1 LSEFQNPQN
10 QPGIDKRV
18 MIIFA
23 VTMLLLMLAQQFLVK
38 PQPPQTAKNAQ
49 VGAAAGNT
57 NAAAAL
63 SASQGATSS
72 SALLPASSAN
82 QPAAVQAAS
91 ELTTVVENDLYR
103 ITFTNRGGM
112 VKSWI
117 LKKYTDDQGQPL
129 DLVHQQAAAQY
140 GNPLSLWTGDDSLR
154 DKLNSALYVSSENAN
169 GKATD
174 LSFEYA
180 DGDLVVKK
188 EFHFDQSYVVG
199 VKTSVRRGGSYVT
212 ALPAWPSGFGDA
224 VGNTNTSSRRGFG
237 TTSGLPA
244 YADQRLDYVPTG
256 EDIKRLKLD
265 RKGAAIS
272 GGRVETGNFQ
282 WVGASDAYF
291 GAVFLPEQP
300 QNTAFAELRNS
311 IEVPRDP
318 TNPQG
323 EKAKAEVLGIAV
335 GSLNGP
341 SSVRLFAG
349 PKAVDVLE
357 TVRSVDGV
365 DLHGTLDFGM
375 FGFIGRPLFAWV
387 RWTQQHWT
395 SNWGWTIILVT
406 VMINLALLPL
416 RISQIKSSMK
426 MQKVAPQMQQVQE
439 KYKKYKLDDPR
450 RADMQKE
457 VAALY
462 KAHDVNPVGGCLP
475 VIIQMP
481 FLFAFYTMLRNA
493 IELRHAGWLYLSDL
507 SAPDH
512 YHIIPIAT
520 IVLMMAMQRMMPA
533 AGMSKEQQR
542 MMNMMTPIMFAMFTW
557 SVASGLGLYIVT
569 GTVVQIIQQSIMN
582 QTEMGREMRAL
593 AEKRALKAAEKKR

>member
-23 VTMLLLMLAQQFLVK
+23 VTMLLLVAAQQYLVK
-38 PQPPQTAKNAQ
+38 PPQPVKQQQAVQNAP
-49 VGAAAGNT
+49 APP
-57 NAAAAL
+57 
-63 SASQGATSS
+63 
-72 SALLPASSAN
+72 LPAITATTVPA
-82 QPAAVQAAS
+82 PAASTPSVAAVKAAS
-91 ELTTVVENDLYR
+91 ESTTVIENDLYR
-103 ITFTNRGGM
+103 ITFTNRGGL

-117 LKKYTDDQGQPL
+117 LKKYKDNSGHEL
-129 DLVHQQAAAQY
+129 ELVQEQAAAQY
-140 GNPLSLWTGDDSLR
+140 GYPLSLWTWDEPSR
-154 DKLNSALYVSSENAN
+154 QTLNSALYVATETGNASSS
-169 GKATD
+169 KD

-188 EFHFDQSYVVG
+188 DFHFDDTYVVG
-199 VKTSVRRGGSYVT
+199 VKTSVRRGASYVT

-224 VGNTNTSSRRGFG
+224 T
-237 TTSGLPA
+237 GLPS
-244 YADQRLDYVPTG
+244 YAEQRLDYVSSG
-256 EDIKRLKLD
+256 DDVKRLKLD
-265 RKGAAIS
+265 KKGSAIS
-272 GGRVETGNFQ
+272 GGRVQDGNFQ

-291 GAVFLPEQP
+291 GAVFLPAQP
-300 QNTAFAELRNS
+300 QNTAFAELRNQ
-311 IEVPRDP
+311 IEIPRDP
-318 TNPQG
+318 ANPQG

-335 GSLNGP
+335 GTP
-341 SSVRLFAG
+341 SAPSDVRLFAG

-357 TVRSVDGV
+357 TVRSTNGV
-365 DLHGTLDFGM
+365 DLRGTLDFGF

-395 SNWGWTIILVT
+395 SNWGWTIVLVT
-406 VMINLALLPL
+406 VLINVALLPL

-426 MQKVAPQMQQVQE
+426 MQKVAPQMQQIQE

-450 RADMQKE
+450 RSEMQKE
-457 VAALY
+457 IGALY
-462 KAHDVNPVGGCLP
+462 KQHDVNPVGGCLP

-493 IELRHAGWLYLSDL
+493 IELRHASWLYLSDL

-520 IVLMMAMQRMMPA
+520 IVLMMALQRMMPA
-533 AGMSKEQQR
+533 TGMSKEQQK
-542 MMNMMTPIMFAMFTW
+542 MMNMMTPVMFALFTW
-557 SVASGLGLYIVT
+557 SVASGLGLYIIT
-569 GTVVQIIQQSIMN
+569 GSVVQLVQQSIMN
-582 QTEMGREMRAL
+582 QTSMGREMRAI

>member
-10 QPGIDKRV
+10 QSGIDKRV

-38 PQPPQTAKNAQ
+38 PQPQQTAKNPQAGSASGNPGTAPVASPATQ
-49 VGAAAGNT
+49 GTASAAPSAPLAAG
-57 NAAAAL
+57 
-63 SASQGATSS
+63 S
-72 SALLPASSAN
+72 
-82 QPAAVQAAS
+82 VQAAS
-91 ELTTVVENDLYR
+91 EQTTVVENDLYR
-103 ITFTNRGGM
+103 ITFTNRGGQ

-129 DLVHQQAAAQY
+129 DLVHQQAAALY
-140 GNPLSLWTGDDSLR
+140 GLPLSLWTGEDTLR
-154 DKLNSALYVSSENAN
+154 ERLNSALYVGSETEDGAAKN
-169 GKATD
+169 

-180 DGDLVVKK
+180 DGDLMVKK

-199 VKTSVRRGGSYVT
+199 VTTSVRRGGSYVT

-224 VGNTNTSSRRGFG
+224 VGNSRSGSKRSFG

-244 YADQRLDYVPTG
+244 YADQRLDYIPTG

-265 RKGAAIS
+265 RKGASIS

-291 GAVFLPEQP
+291 GAVFLPAQP
-300 QNTAFAELRNS
+300 QNAAFAELRNS

-318 TNPQG
+318 SNPQG
-323 EKAKAEVLGIAV
+323 DKAKAEVLGIAV
-335 GSLNGP
+335 GSLNSP
-341 SSVRLFAG
+341 SNVRLFAG

-357 TVRSVDGV
+357 TVHSADGV
-365 DLHGTLDFGM
+365 DLHSTLDFGM

-426 MQKVAPQMQQVQE
+426 MQKVAPQMQQIQE

-493 IELRHAGWLYLSDL
+493 IELRHAGWFYLSDL

-512 YHIIPIAT
+512 YHVIPIAT
-520 IVLMMAMQRMMPA
+520 IVLMMVMQRMMPA

-557 SVASGLGLYIVT
+557 SVASGLGLYIIT

>member
-49 VGAAAGNT
+49 AGAAAGNPG
-57 NAAAAL
+57 AAPAATQTA
-63 SASQGATSS
+63 ASPA
-72 SALLPASSAN
+72 ASSAP
-82 QPAAVQAAS
+82 QAAGTVQAAS
-91 ELTTVVENDLYR
+91 EQTTVVENDLYR
-103 ITFTNRGGM
+103 ITFTNRGGL

-117 LKKYTDDQGQPL
+117 LKKHTDEAVQPL
-129 DLVHQQAAAQY
+129 DLVHQQAAAVY
-140 GNPLSLWTGDDSLR
+140 GYPLSLWAGEDSLR
-154 DKLNSALYVSSENAN
+154 ERLNSALYVSSEKEA
-169 GKATD
+169 GKDKD

-224 VGNTNTSSRRGFG
+224 VGNAGTSSKRLFG
-237 TTSGLPA
+237 TSSGLPA

-256 EDIKRLKLD
+256 DDVKRLKLD
-265 RKGAAIS
+265 RKGSAIS

-291 GAVFLPEQP
+291 GAVFLPDHP
-300 QNTAFAELRNS
+300 QDTAFAELRNS

-318 TNPQG
+318 ANPQG

-335 GSLNGP
+335 GSLNAP
-341 SSVRLFAG
+341 SAVRLFAG
-349 PKAVDVLE
+349 PKAEDVLE
-357 TVRSVDGV
+357 SVHSADGV
-365 DLHGTLDFGM
+365 DLHATLDFGM

-395 SNWGWTIILVT
+395 SNWGWTIVLVT

-426 MQKVAPQMQQVQE
+426 MQKVAPQMQQIQE

-457 VAALY
+457 VGALY

-493 IELRHAGWLYLSDL
+493 IELRHARWLYLTDL

-520 IVLMMAMQRMMPA
+520 VVLMMAMQRMMPA

-542 MMNMMTPIMFAMFTW
+542 MMNMFTPIMFAMFTW
-557 SVASGLGLYIVT
+557 SVASGLGLYIIT

-593 AEKRALKAAEKKR
+593 AEKRAQKAAEKKR